1 MKFSGL
7 KTSSSM
13 QHDRGFV
20 STEKVVVVAVLAIVA
35 MMAVPNFQQ
44 QRKRAVLTDGVI
56 ALARYSVEME
66 RFNLV
71 NGSYGKAQPT
81 CGVQPP
87 TSNKLLSFSCRT
99 DGDSYAVTLRGI
111 GALDGYEYILDTSS
125 RPRRTERYAGAPVH
139 ARCWLKNTSNCY
151 S

>member
-1 MKFSGL
+1 MNFTRL
-7 KTSSSM
+7 KSVSSM
-13 QHDRGFV
+13 QRARGFA
-20 STEKVVVVAVLAIVA
+20 STEKVVIVAVLAIVS
-35 MMAVPNFQQ
+35 MMAVPNLKR
-44 QRKRAVLTDGVI
+44 QRERAVLTDGVI

-71 NGSYGKAQPT
+71 NGSYGKAQPA

-87 TSNKLLSFSCRT
+87 TSSKLLSFSCRT

-139 ARCWLKNTSNCY
+139 ARCWLKNSSNCY